1 MNRNSKYNRVLLS
14 AASIVKK
21 QGVERLTL
29 EAVAKKAGISKGG
42 LLYHFP
48 NKELLLEGM
57 VKYMAGDFVHSL
69 QERINSSSHDRGKW
83 SRAYIQQTVED
94 INKDNGISEALIVA
108 MFANPELLLEMQTHY
123 AQWQQNFVQD
133 GIDPVQATMVR
144 LIADGLWFSEV
155 FGLGKIDEALRNQ
168 ILEKAIQLTK

>member
-1 MNRNSKYNRVLLS
+1 
-14 AASIVKK
+14 
-21 QGVERLTL
+21 
-29 EAVAKKAGISKGG
+29 
-42 LLYHFP
+42 
-48 NKELLLEGM
+48 
-57 VKYMAGDFVHSL
+57 
-69 QERINSSSHDRGKW
+69 
-83 SRAYIQQTVED
+83 
-94 INKDNGISEALIVA
+94 

-168 ILEKAIQLTK
+168 ILKKAIQLTK